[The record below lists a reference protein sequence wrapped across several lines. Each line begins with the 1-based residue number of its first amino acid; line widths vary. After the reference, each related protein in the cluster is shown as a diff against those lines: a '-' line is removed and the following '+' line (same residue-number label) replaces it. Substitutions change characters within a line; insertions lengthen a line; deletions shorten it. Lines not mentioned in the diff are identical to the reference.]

1 MVTHLPRNMRLY
13 HPLLK
18 QDSLYALLIISN
30 DKGIGMT
37 YTAFFF
43 NTNAERFF
51 NQLVRA
57 LETRQAGMAFV
68 IILITS
74 ELDCFST

>member
-1 MVTHLPRNMRLY
+1 M
-13 HPLLK
+13 
-18 QDSLYALLIISN
+18 ISH

-37 YTAFFF
+37 HAAFF

-57 LETRQAGMAFV
+57 LKKRQAGTVFV

-74 ELDCFST
+74 ELGCFST